1 MERTTLQ
8 RFYTS
13 TDNVIQGWLSD
24 IQAKIPGDDV
34 VECKYTLRGL
44 EEAWW
49 VRVFKT
55 QVKELF
61 VSA

>member
-24 IQAKIPGDDV
+24 IKAKTGDDV